1 MSKFL
6 RVLVRIILILLVACG
21 AALLLPPL
29 FGVDTV
35 VIQGESGNLDRGTVV
50 YAKSTAPSDLKSGDT
65 FLHAGENDQ
74 IDSYVVKEYDSTDDV
89 IIASESADAAEQK
102 LQANGD
108 TVRKIVFTVPFIG
121 YLFIATQ
128 STTGLM
134 ILGGVLLIIIILFI
148 ISEVLKRSEEG
159 DEDDAGD
166 EDDYFTSLEKK
177 KTEKFAAEREEEEEQ
192 KETGDSFPVEG
203 EGEEFISNL
212 KGAVTGNVF
221 QESGDAALSARDEGP
236 KAAPDE
242 EDVVK
247 TDGLPNVQAALE
259 AALEGR
265 QINTATKNV
274 QHPKVQERHTTPKTG
289 EIQLAIP
296 IHTADEFLEK
306 ARKDGDEPEVRE
318 DEGTGITI
326 VDYSKCL

>member
-29 FGVDTV
+29 FGIDTV
-35 VIQGESGNLDRGTVV
+35 VIQDESSNIDRGTVV
-50 YAKSTAPSDLKSGDT
+50 YAKSVAPSDLQSGDE
-65 FLHAGENDQ
+65 FLHAGDNDE

-108 TVRKIVFTVPFIG
+108 TVRKIVFSVPFIG

-134 ILGGVLLIIIILFI
+134 ILGGGLLIIIILFI
-148 ISEVLKRSEEG
+148 ISEVLKRNEED
-159 DEDDAGD
+159 DEDEVEED
-166 EDDYFTSLEKK
+166 DDYFTSLEKK
-177 KTEKFAAEREEEEEQ
+177 KTEKFTAELEEEEAQ
-192 KETGDSFPVEG
+192 KKSDSFPVEG

-212 KGAVTGNVF
+212 KGAVTGNMF
-221 QESGDAALSARDEGP
+221 PESEAADHQTRDEGP

-242 EDVVK
+242 EDPVK

-265 QINTATKNV
+265 QIDTATKNV
-274 QHPKVQERHTTPKTG
+274 QHPQVQERHTTPKTG
-289 EIQLAIP
+289 EIELAIP
-296 IHTADEFLEK
+296 IRSADEFMER
-306 ARKDGDEPEVRE
+306 ARKDGDEPEIHE
-318 DEGTGITI
+318 DETTGIKF
-326 VDYSKCL
+326 VDYSDCL

>member
-6 RVLVRIILILLVACG
+6 RILVRIILILLIACG

-29 FGVDTV
+29 FGIDTV
-35 VIQGESGNLDRGTVV
+35 VIESEMSNLDRGTVV
-50 YAKSTAPSDLKSGDT
+50 YAKAVAPSSLESGDK
-65 FLHAGENDQ
+65 FLHAGDNDE

-89 IIASESADAAEQK
+89 IIASESEDAAEQK

-108 TVRKIVFTVPFIG
+108 SVRKIVFTVPFIG

-134 ILGGVLLIIIILFI
+134 ILGGALLIIIILFI
-148 ISEVLKRSEEG
+148 ISEVLRRSGEEE
-159 DEDDAGD
+159 DEDVPEDD
-166 EDDYFTSLEKK
+166 DDYFTSLEKK
-177 KTEKFAAEREEEEEQ
+177 KTEKFTAEIEEEKKQ
-192 KETGDSFPVEG
+192 KKADENFPVEG

-212 KGAVTGNVF
+212 KGAVTGNMF
-221 QESGDAALSARDEGP
+221 PEGASGKGDSGGP

-242 EDVVK
+242 EDMVQ

-265 QINTATKNV
+265 QIETATKNV
-274 QHPKVQERHTTPKTG
+274 QHPKAVERHTTPKTG
-289 EIQLAIP
+289 EIELAIP
-296 IHTADEFLEK
+296 IRTAEEFV
-306 ARKDGDEPEVRE
+306 ARADKDGDDPEVTE
-318 DEGTGITI
+318 DEETGIKF
-326 VDYSKCL
+326 VDFSDCL

>member
-6 RVLVRIILILLVACG
+6 RVLVRIILILLILCG

-29 FGVDTV
+29 FGIDTV
-35 VIQGESGNLDRGTVV
+35 VIQNASSNLDRGTVV
-50 YAKSTAPSDLKSGDT
+50 YARAVAPSGLENGDR
-65 FLHAGENDQ
+65 FLHAGENDE
-74 IDSYVVKEYDSTDDV
+74 IDSYIVKEYDSSDDV

-148 ISEVLKRSEEG
+148 IAEVLKRSEEDEEE
-159 DEDDAGD
+159 DEDEED
-166 EDDYFTSLEKK
+166 DDYFTSLEKK
-177 KTEKFAAEREEEEEQ
+177 KTEKFTAELEEEKAEERAQ
-192 KETGDSFPVEG
+192 EKDDFPVEG

-212 KGAVTGNVF
+212 KGAVTGNMF
-221 QESGDAALSARDEGP
+221 PESAKPKEEGP

-242 EDVVK
+242 EDPVT

-265 QINTATKNV
+265 QVNTVRKTV
-274 QHPKVQERHTTPKTG
+274 QHPKAAERHTTPKSG
-289 EIQLAIP
+289 EIELAIP
-296 IHTADEFLEK
+296 IHTAEEFLVK
-306 ARKDGDEPEVRE
+306 AEKDGDSPTMTK
-318 DEGTGITI
+318 DAGTGIELI
-326 VDYSKCL
+326 DYSDCL

>member
-6 RVLVRIILILLVACG
+6 RILVRIILILLIACG

-29 FGVDTV
+29 FGIDTV
-35 VIQGESGNLDRGTVV
+35 VVQNASGNLDRGTVV
-50 YAKSTAPSDLKSGDT
+50 YARSTAPADLVSGDR
-65 FLHAGENDQ
+65 FLHAGDNDE
-74 IDSYVVKEYDSTDDV
+74 IDSYIVKEYDSADDV
-89 IIASESADAAEQK
+89 IIASESADASEQK

-128 STTGLM
+128 SATGLM
-134 ILGGVLLIIIILFI
+134 ILGGVLLILIILFI
-148 ISEVLKRSEEG
+148 ISEVLKRSEED
-159 DEDDAGD
+159 DEDENAED
-166 EDDYFTSLEKK
+166 DDYFTSLEKK
-177 KTEKFAAEREEEEEQ
+177 KTEKFNAEMEESKEQ
-192 KETGDSFPVEG
+192 DNPSDNFPVEG

-212 KGAVTGNVF
+212 KDAVTGRVF
-221 QESGDAALSARDEGP
+221 PDDDTPETPARDEGP

-242 EDVVK
+242 EDLVK

-274 QHPKVQERHTTPKTG
+274 QHPQVKERHTTPKTG
-289 EIQLAIP
+289 EIELAIP
-296 IHTADEFLEK
+296 IHTADEFMEK
-306 ARKDGDEPEVRE
+306 ARKDGDEPEVHE
-318 DEGTGITI
+318 DEETGIKFI
-326 VDYSKCL
+326 DYSNCI